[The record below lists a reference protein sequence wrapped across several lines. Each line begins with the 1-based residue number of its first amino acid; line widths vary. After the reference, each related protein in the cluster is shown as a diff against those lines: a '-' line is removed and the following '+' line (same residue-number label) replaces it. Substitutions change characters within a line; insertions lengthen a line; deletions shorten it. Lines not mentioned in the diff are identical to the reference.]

1 MLMADMN
8 DMFSQILSNPQ
19 AMQQIMSMVQ
29 SMGLQGN
36 GQAPSAPPP
45 PPQQPQYAP
54 QPPQQQQYAPPP
66 PQQQQR
72 FQQPQGD
79 PSQLLRNLM
88 NMSQQQPLH
97 GEDRQL
103 ALFQALKPFVGPDR
117 AAKLDK
123 ALQVARISRMASTA
137 FSQMDTKNFSGR

>member
-1 MLMADMN
+1 MADMN
-8 DMFSQILSNPQ
+8 DMFSQILGNPQ

-36 GQAPSAPPP
+36 GPAPSAPPP
-45 PPQQPQYAP
+45 PPQQPR
-54 QPPQQQQYAPPP
+54 YAPPP
-66 PQQQQR
+66 PQQPQQ

-88 NMSQQQPLH
+88 NMSQQQPMH
-97 GEDRQL
+97 GEDQQL

>member
-1 MLMADMN
+1 MADMN

-36 GQAPSAPPP
+36 GPAPSAPPP
-45 PPQQPQYAP
+45 PPQQPR
-54 QPPQQQQYAPPP
+54 YAPPP
-66 PQQQQR
+66 PQQPQQ

-88 NMSQQQPLH
+88 NMSQQQPMH
-97 GEDRQL
+97 GEDQQL